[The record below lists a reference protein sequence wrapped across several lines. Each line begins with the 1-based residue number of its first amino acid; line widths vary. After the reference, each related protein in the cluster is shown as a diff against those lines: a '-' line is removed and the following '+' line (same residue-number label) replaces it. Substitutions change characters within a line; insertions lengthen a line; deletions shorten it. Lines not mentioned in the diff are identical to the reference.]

1 MKYMDHQQIQIRA
14 EKSEDKG
21 EIYEVNKLAFGKD
34 NEAKLVDLLR
44 AREDFIPELS
54 LVAIAN
60 EKIVG
65 YVLLSK
71 IAIVSEDQKRFDSLA
86 LAPVSVVPD
95 SQKQGVGKLLITNV
109 LEKAKNLGYESVIVL
124 GHKEYYPKF
133 GFGLAGDW
141 GIKAP
146 FDVPADHF
154 MAIELKK
161 GSLDGKSGIVEYPPE
176 LLSV

>member
-1 MKYMDHQQIQIRA
+1 MDKIQVRA
-14 EKSEDKG
+14 EKPEDKG
-21 EIYEVNKLAFGKD
+21 DIYEVNKLAFGRD

-54 LVAIAN
+54 LVAIVN
-60 EKIVG
+60 GKISG
-65 YVLLSK
+65 YALLSK
-71 IAIVSEDQKRFDSLA
+71 IVIVSEDQKRHDSLT
-86 LAPVSVVPD
+86 LAPVSVAPD
-95 SQKQGVGKLLITNV
+95 YQKQGIGKTLITNI
-109 LEKAKNLGYESVIVL
+109 LDKAKNLGYESVIVL

-133 GFGLAGDW
+133 GFSLAGDW

-161 GSLDGKSGIVEYPPE
+161 GGLEGKPGIVEYPPE
-176 LLSV
+176 FSSV